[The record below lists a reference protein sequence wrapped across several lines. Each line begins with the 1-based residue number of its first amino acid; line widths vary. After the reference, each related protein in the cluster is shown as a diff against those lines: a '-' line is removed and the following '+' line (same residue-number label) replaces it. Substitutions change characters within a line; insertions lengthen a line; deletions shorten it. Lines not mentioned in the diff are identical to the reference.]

1 MNHPVVNHPVVDRP
15 APKRTA
21 SSRPLIGA
29 AHRVL
34 SPRPLM
40 GAAHR
45 AAARAA
51 LAALLL
57 VAVAGCGVSPTG
69 VNDKGPPPVI
79 SGDSTIVRVY
89 LVRSGRLEPI
99 SVAAASGH
107 VNDVLSALFGAGR
120 RPPSGVGTTLSR
132 MRLAQVQ
139 LVRYTSDP
147 NLRNDPDS
155 AGLRLRVFVSGP
167 KMSRIAMA
175 QITCTARL
183 RPEIWA
189 VEIAQSGSGNLK
201 IHTCR
206 EYWDLAPLNGHLPP

>member
-1 MNHPVVNHPVVDRP
+1 MNRP
-15 APKRTA
+15 APNRAASNRTT
-21 SSRPLIGA
+21 SSRPLNRA
-29 AHRVL
+29 THRAL
-34 SPRPLM
+34 SPRSLNW
-40 GAAHR
+40 
-45 AAARAA
+45 AA

-89 LVRSGRLEPI
+89 LVRSGRLEPV

-139 LVRYTSDP
+139 LVRYTPDP
-147 NLRNDPDS
+147 HSRNDPDS

-189 VEIAQSGSGNLK
+189 VEIAQSGSENLK

-206 EYWDLAPLNGHLPP
+206 EYWDLAPRNGHLPP

>member
-1 MNHPVVNHPVVDRP
+1 MNRPVLNRPASNRPVVGR
-15 APKRTA
+15 AA
-21 SSRPLIGA
+21 SSRPLLGA
-29 AHRVL
+29 AHRAAA
-34 SPRPLM
+34 R
-40 GAAHR
+40 AAHR

-57 VAVAGCGVSPTG
+57 VAVAGCGVSQTG

-79 SGDSTIVRVY
+79 SGESTIVRVY
-89 LVRSGRLEPI
+89 LVRSGRLEPV
-99 SVAAASGH
+99 SVAATSGH